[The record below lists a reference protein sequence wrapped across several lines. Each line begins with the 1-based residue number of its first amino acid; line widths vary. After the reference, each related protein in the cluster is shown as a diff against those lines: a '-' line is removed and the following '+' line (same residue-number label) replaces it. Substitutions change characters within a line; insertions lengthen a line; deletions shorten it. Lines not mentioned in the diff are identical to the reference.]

1 MSYCAPLFY
10 LDHDA
15 YQPLPSWGQFF
26 ITLGADIY
34 ETLDPDRRLVVAIAV
49 PTRAYAAVLLALG
62 VIANGSG
69 AGNDAAHVDQISE
82 LVIDTPVFLFK
93 EQTDGMHRAK
103 GLYKCQWPHKSRH
116 WWPSCACSL
125 EGRWASS
132 CSLKNKFS
140 LSQHG
145 LRVGGAWGT
154 VGRFSTN
161 GDH

>member
-1 MSYCAPLFY
+1 VPAFLSRPRRVPA
-10 LDHDA
+10 
-15 YQPLPSWGQFF
+15 SSIVGQFF

-103 GLYKCQWPHKSRH
+103 GLYKGW
-116 WWPSCACSL
+116 
-125 EGRWASS
+125 
-132 CSLKNKFS
+132 SLKNAGGKSS
-140 LSQHG
+140 LHQGPARPSRPCKSGVPSYDVAFHP
-145 LRVGGAWGT
+145 GGSVPG
-154 VGRFSTN
+154 
-161 GDH
+161 